1 MSITVNKGQVLTN
14 DMFNAIQL
22 EGQQALAYLPAE
34 DKVNLA
40 LSLTAAPIIDNK
52 DTVKQMA
59 LDLQAKLQEANQLI
73 ASLNASGANVNA
85 TTTNP

>member
-1 MSITVNKGQVLTN
+1 MNITINKGQVLTT

-22 EGQQALAYLPAE
+22 EGQQAIAYLPAE

-59 LDLQAKLQEANQLI
+59 IELQSKLKDAETLINTLQAN
-73 ASLNASGANVNA
+73 GAGTA